1 MQQTTHAQMPLARPD
16 ADQVSPEERL
26 RELHAIAR
34 SALSFG
40 PGGLDMWRCY
50 GELKNL
56 PVPPGMQ
63 AEHLEA
69 RIGIAVA
76 KRIRPAATTRAIREL
91 RELRLAQGNAQAFQV
106 FEALFLKSLGNIRLT
121 NHEYRADTFGDMDHA
136 PVWETVRTHIKFLDE
151 QNYQTFLNSGTL
163 LGVVRDKRLIDHDDD
178 VDLAVVLK
186 AGSPQE
192 AAAEWTALA
201 QAVREGGL
209 LDTSSFND
217 PAIIK
222 LLPIDQVQVDLFP
235 CWMVDGRV
243 YLYPHTNGDLTVS
256 DVLPLQPCK
265 VTGNPIPADP
275 EKMLAV
281 NYGADWRVPDPYFK
295 FPWTKARRLFA
306 PFLERLR

>member
-136 PVWETVRTHIKFLDE
+136 AVWETVRTHIKFLDE